1 MKTTKEFYQEIQKKY
16 ELKSNYSVAKIMNC
30 PESTASRWRDGK
42 NVFDEKYSL
51 IVAELLE
58 LNPAYV
64 LACTSAEHAKD
75 KTARDS
81 WLNIVGMLET
91 AKKSLSTIAA

>member
-1 MKTTKEFYQEIQKKY
+1 MKTTKEFYNDIRAKY
-16 ELKSNYSVAKIMNC
+16 ELKSNYSVAKIMGC

-51 IVAELLE
+51 IVAELLD

-75 KTARDS
+75 SEAKTS
-81 WLNIVGMLET
+81 WLNIVGMLEQ
-91 AKKSLSTIAA
+91 AKKSLSTQAA